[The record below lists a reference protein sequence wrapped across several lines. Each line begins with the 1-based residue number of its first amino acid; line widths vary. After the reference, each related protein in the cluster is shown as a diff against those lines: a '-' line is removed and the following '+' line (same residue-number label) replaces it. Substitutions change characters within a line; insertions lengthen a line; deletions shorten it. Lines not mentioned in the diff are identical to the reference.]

1 MVSRAN
7 TSSSSDLFGGGA
19 AQFLPEADD
28 PARPLADRL
37 RPASL
42 DDVVGQDHLLGAEGP
57 LRRMTES
64 RVLSSIILWGPP
76 GTGKTTIARLL
87 ARSTDL
93 HFEAISAIQSG
104 VADLR
109 KVFEAARQRRA
120 AGKGTLLF
128 CDEIHRFNRG
138 QQDAFLPVVEDGT
151 VTLVGATTENPSF
164 ELNSALLS
172 RCRVM
177 VLRRLDEAALERL
190 LVRAEERMERPLPV
204 SAEAREALVAMA
216 SGDGRYMLNL
226 VEQVYTFAGGDQVLD
241 MQTLGHALQRRPP
254 VHDKA
259 GDGHYDLL
267 SCFHKSLRGSDPQAA
282 LYYAARMMVAG
293 EAAETVFRRLACAA
307 SEDVGMADPQ
317 AMVQVVSAWQAFE
330 RIGWP
335 EGRLFLAQAI
345 NYVATAPKSNASY
358 ASFNEA
364 LALAEK
370 TAHMPPPLHILNAPT
385 RMMKELGY
393 HAGYQYDHDAPDAFS
408 GQEFFPEPLSGARR
422 PELYRPHQRGFERD
436 IRKRL
441 EYWAGLRIQRGG

>member
-190 LVRAEERMERPLPV
+190 LARAEERMERPLPV
-204 SAEAREALVAMA
+204 SVEAREALVAMA

-226 VEQVYTFAGGDQVLD
+226 VEQVYTFAGGNQVLD
-241 MQTLGHALQRRPP
+241 MQALGHALQRRPP

-441 EYWAGLRIQRGG
+441 EYWAGLRMQRGG